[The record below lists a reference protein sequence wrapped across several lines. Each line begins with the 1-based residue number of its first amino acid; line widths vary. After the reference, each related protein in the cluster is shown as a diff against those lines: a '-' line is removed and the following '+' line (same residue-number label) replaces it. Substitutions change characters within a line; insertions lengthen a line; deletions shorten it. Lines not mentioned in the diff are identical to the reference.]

1 MTDIQTGVITM
12 IVVSSLLHFLFLLIP
27 LISLNFFEV
36 YGIIV
41 FIVSSYIAFFK
52 KEGDVNDTD

>member
-1 MTDIQTGVITM
+1 MKETQTGVITL
-12 IVVSSLLHFLFLLIP
+12 IVVSALLHFIFLLIP

-41 FIVSSYIAFFK
+41 FIVSSYIAFFRK
-52 KEGDVNDTD
+52 DGGTDES

>member
-1 MTDIQTGVITM
+1 
-12 IVVSSLLHFLFLLIP
+12 
-27 LISLNFFEV
+27 V